1 MLKQKTLKDS
11 FSLSGKGLHTG
22 LDLTVTFN
30 PAPDN
35 HGYKIQR
42 IDLEGQP
49 VIDAVADNVT
59 ETTRGTV
66 LSKNGVKVSTIEH
79 GMAALYALG
88 IDNCLIQVNG
98 PEFPILDG
106 SAQYYVNEIERVGTV
121 EQNAVKDFYIIKSKI
136 EFRDEATGSSIIVLP
151 DENFSLNVLVSY
163 DSTIIPNQF
172 ATLEDMTKF
181 KDEVAASRTFVFV
194 REIEP
199 LLQAGLIKG
208 GDLDNAI
215 VIYEREMPQDA
226 YDKLADVMGVPHMD
240 AKQLGYINHKPLVW
254 PNECARHKLLD
265 VIGDL
270 ALIGKPIKGR
280 IIATR
285 PGHTINN
292 KFARQMRKEIRLHE
306 IQAPSYDCNREP
318 IMDVNRIRELLPHRY
333 PFQLVDKVIEIG
345 ANYIVG
351 VKNVTANEPFFQGH
365 FPQEP
370 VMPGVLQVEAMAQTG
385 GLLVLNSVDEPERY
399 STYFMKIDGVKFRQ
413 KVVPG
418 DTLIFRVELMAPI
431 RRGISTMKGYVFVGE
446 KVVCEAEFMAQI
458 VKTSKLIMISP
469 LAYIHPEAKIG
480 ENVEIAPFVFI
491 DKNVV
496 IGDNNKIMAN
506 VNILYGSRIGN
517 GNSIFPGAVIGAIPQ
532 DLKFRGEETTAE
544 IGDNNIIRE
553 NVTINRGTAA
563 KGKTIV
569 GNNNL
574 LMESVHVAHDALI
587 GSGCIIGNS
596 TKMAGEIVIDDNSI
610 ISANV
615 LMHQFCRV
623 GGFGM
628 IQGGCRFSKD
638 IPPYIIAGREPICY
652 AGLNIVGLRRRGFSN
667 ETIEAIHDAYRI
679 IYQSGMNNTDALK
692 KIENE
697 MEMTP
702 EISYIV
708 NFIRESARGIIP
720 ASK

>member
-30 PAPDN
+30 PAPEN

-42 IDLEGQP
+42 VDLEGKP
-49 VIDAVADNVT
+49 LIEAVADNVV

-66 LSKNGVKVSTIEH
+66 LAKNDIKVSTVEH

-106 SAQYYVNEIERVGTV
+106 SAQHYVNEIERVGTV

-136 EFRDEATGSSIIVLP
+136 EFRDEQTGSSIIVLP
-151 DENFSLNVLVSY
+151 DENFSLNVLISY

-172 ATLEDMTKF
+172 ATLEDMAKF
-181 KDEVAASRTFVFV
+181 KDEIAASRTFVFV

-215 VIYEREMPQDA
+215 VIYERQMSQEN

-240 AKQLGYINHKPLVW
+240 ATQLGYIMHKPLVW

-265 VIGDL
+265 VIGDM

-306 IQAPSYDCNREP
+306 IQAPSYDCNRP
-318 IMDVNRIRELLPHRY
+318 PLMDVNRIRELLPHRY
-333 PFQLVDKVIEIG
+333 PFQLVDKVIEMG

-351 VKNVTANEPFFQGH
+351 VKNVTSNEPFFQGH

-370 VMPGVLQVEAMAQTG
+370 VMPGVLQIEAMAQVG

-399 STYFMKIDGVKFRQ
+399 STYFLKIDGVRFRH

-418 DTLIFRVELMAPI
+418 DTLLFRVELLAPI

-446 KVVCEAEFMAQI
+446 KVVCEAEFTAQI
-458 VKTSKLIMISP
+458 I
-469 LAYIHPEAKIG
+469 
-480 ENVEIAPFVFI
+480 
-491 DKNVV
+491 KN
-496 IGDNNKIMAN
+496 K
-506 VNILYGSRIGN
+506 
-517 GNSIFPGAVIGAIPQ
+517 
-532 DLKFRGEETTAE
+532 
-544 IGDNNIIRE
+544 
-553 NVTINRGTAA
+553 
-563 KGKTIV
+563 
-569 GNNNL
+569 
-574 LMESVHVAHDALI
+574 
-587 GSGCIIGNS
+587 
-596 TKMAGEIVIDDNSI
+596 
-610 ISANV
+610 
-615 LMHQFCRV
+615 
-623 GGFGM
+623 
-628 IQGGCRFSKD
+628 
-638 IPPYIIAGREPICY
+638 
-652 AGLNIVGLRRRGFSN
+652 
-667 ETIEAIHDAYRI
+667 
-679 IYQSGMNNTDALK
+679 
-692 KIENE
+692 
-697 MEMTP
+697 
-702 EISYIV
+702 
-708 NFIRESARGIIP
+708 
-720 ASK
+720 